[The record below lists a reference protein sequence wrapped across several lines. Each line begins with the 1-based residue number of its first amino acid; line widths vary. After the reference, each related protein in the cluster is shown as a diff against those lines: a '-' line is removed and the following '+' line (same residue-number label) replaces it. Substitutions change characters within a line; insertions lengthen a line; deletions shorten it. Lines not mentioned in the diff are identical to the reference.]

1 MVKSSRQ
8 IIRIISTICILS
20 ILLSSSCRSEQSTGI
35 IKNSNAYN
43 NRIKGEYLV
52 KLKPSSVV
60 EDINRSF
67 GVYTIEKVVPVS
79 KLLYKVILTDD
90 PGIEKIKEIV
100 SESGKFEYA
109 EPNLIYR
116 INPPDKKNRMEIKK

>member
-1 MVKSSRQ
+1 MVKSNRQ
-8 IIRIISTICILS
+8 ISRTVSTICILS
-20 ILLSSSCRSEQSTGI
+20 VLLSGSCRSEQSTGI
-35 IKNSNAYN
+35 IKSSNAYD

-60 EDINRSF
+60 EDINKAF
-67 GVYTIEKVVPVS
+67 GVYTIEKIVPVS
-79 KLLYKVILTDD
+79 KMLYKIILTND

-100 SESGKFEYA
+100 SEMGKFEYA

-116 INPPDKKNRMEIKK
+116 INPPDKQKKMEIKK